1 MRYTKGSFTL
11 ATFVILSWG
20 ITGKPCSRE
29 RLSTT
34 DILVLTSLD
43 QLIFKLKILFT
54 FIAKQGTLMWKLTVL
69 RLPRLAVF
77 PGLNHQP

>member
-1 MRYTKGSFTL
+1 MRYSQHLFTRT
-11 ATFVILSWG
+11 TFFILSWG
-20 ITGKPCSRE
+20 ITGNPCSRE

-54 FIAKQGTLMWKLTVL
+54 IIAKQGTLMWRLIVL
-69 RLPRLAVF
+69 SLPRLAVF
-77 PGLNHQP
+77 PG